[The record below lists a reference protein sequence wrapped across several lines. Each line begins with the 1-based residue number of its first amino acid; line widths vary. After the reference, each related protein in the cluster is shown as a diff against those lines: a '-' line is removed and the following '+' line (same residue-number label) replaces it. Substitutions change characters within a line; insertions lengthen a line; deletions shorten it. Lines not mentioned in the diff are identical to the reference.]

1 MRINN
6 INSIPRIIPHT
17 EEQKKSKS
25 PSFKGEYE
33 IDGNTI
39 GSRQQVFT
47 IGMLMSNFWIRD
59 ARNTFEDI
67 KRKSVYG
74 KFKIKVND
82 MRDPIVE
89 RILQNNQIVFQKVD
103 PNKRYY

>member
-1 MRINN
+1 M
-6 INSIPRIIPHT
+6 SPRN
-17 EEQKKSKS
+17 EQQKAERHQAGQQKAFS
-25 PSFKGEYE
+25 PSFKSEYE

-47 IGMLMSNFWIRD
+47 LGMLMSNFWIRD

-74 KFKIKVND
+74 KFNIKVND
-82 MRDPIVE
+82 MRDPVVE
-89 RILQNNQIVFQKVD
+89 HILQNNQILFQKID
-103 PNKRYY
+103 PNKRTY